1 MSQDDFQKAR
11 KRLERA
17 KKEVSWAIAVLEDPA
32 AHLKQYHLSQD
43 EEEELFQELH
53 TDLTEI
59 QTSIAQLF
67 SRKRQIKIDN
77 KTVKMVG
84 PIPPWL
90 TRIET
95 VGSISIES
103 VGPIPPWSEAAQI
116 LGEGE
121 IKSSRSKRRAG
132 EIKSSRS
139 RPRAGEIEPGE
150 NATSVGP
157 IKPYNPG
164 SE

>member
-84 PIPPWL
+84 PIPPW
-90 TRIET
+90 
-95 VGSISIES
+95 
-103 VGPIPPWSEAAQI
+103 SEAAQI